1 MKVFNFSIFIT
12 AFLLAHT
19 ASALI
24 FDNGSRRANVNEAPE
39 PIRWA
44 SRAVVSVFSPS
55 GFIQQPNG
63 DYLVKKFQ
71 MNAVP
76 NSPKTDALRMVCETE
91 LYSRDYRA
99 ESLKGSGILI
109 TPDHVLVPAHLYKR
123 STDCKE
129 RKLVINYTGYTDII
143 PHEDVYSCVKREYI
157 RYDVNPEFRPEG
169 QEYGTSKMDGHMD
182 YAIIKLDRPVKG
194 IEPARVNDN
203 SELLKLND
211 RLYFVSSMRGLPQT
225 VESAEIKFIAP
236 AVISTNASTAQGSSG
251 GIYFNEEGLF
261 IGMHISSNPASNAKD
276 DESNC
281 LRWVQESTETF
292 AWDTLVYI
300 KERGVERPFGAL
312 MLPTT
317 AFHKKLFTIQ
327 KAYLDELAQK
337 NQEDSIKQQLQQT
350 QSPTAPQTA
359 TVNARAPEPQSPK
372 TQEEDMSQPI
382 APVVPSPAKIET
394 ETEGLAEAETNTPSQ
409 ATVLP
414 VEGTLSQRGSR
425 SKQTSSP
432 KVVKDTDK
440 TTDNTSVA
448 APTES
453 SMSGTTTKEA
463 TATTAALKETPPASK
478 ETDTTPTATIKP
490 KASVSSAV
498 TKGSTSEPKTS
509 P

>member
-1 MKVFNFSIFIT
+1 MKVFNFFIFIT

-63 DYLVKKFQ
+63 DWLVKKFQ

-129 RKLVINYTGYTDII
+129 RKLVINYTGHTDII

-157 RYDVNPEFRPEG
+157 RYDVNPEFRPQG
-169 QEYGTSKMDGHMD
+169 QEYGASKMDGHMD

-203 SELLKLND
+203 TEILKLND

-225 VESAEIKFIAP
+225 VESAEIKFMAP

-327 KAYLDELAQK
+327 KKYLDELAQK
-337 NQEDSIKQQLQQT
+337 TQEDSIKQHLQQV
-350 QSPTAPQTA
+350 QSPSTTQPATAS
-359 TVNARAPEPQSPK
+359 NASAPESQSPK
-372 TQEEDMSQPI
+372 AQEEDMPQPI
-382 APVVPSPAKIET
+382 APVVPSPAKVEPET
-394 ETEGLAEAETNTPSQ
+394 ESLTAE
-409 ATVLP
+409 
-414 VEGTLSQRGSR
+414 
-425 SKQTSSP
+425 
-432 KVVKDTDK
+432 
-440 TTDNTSVA
+440 
-448 APTES
+448 
-453 SMSGTTTKEA
+453 
-463 TATTAALKETPPASK
+463 LKETAPPPAASK
-478 ETDTTPTATIKP
+478 ETAETTTTANTTKLKP
-490 KASVSSAV
+490 EPSAV
-498 TKGSTSEPKTS
+498 TKDSTSESKTS